1 MPVRLN
7 GWQMDAAEAVR
18 ENPGEGLCNLYLF
31 QVHFGTC
38 SQNVICCIWIQ
49 APLPSRPGEDAFTLS
64 TGEKLFVQE
73 ADTAQSML
81 AGIALELIDN
91 DGLKNKEP
99 ETLILASRIYRM
111 IGDLYLRL
119 ESQQEA
125 EIANGYATLFE
136 KQASKLTGG
145 DLTCGEY

>member
-1 MPVRLN
+1 MP
-7 GWQMDAAEAVR
+7 
-18 ENPGEGLCNLYLF
+18 
-31 QVHFGTC
+31 
-38 SQNVICCIWIQ
+38 SQ
-49 APLPSRPGEDAFTLS
+49 PGEDAFTLS

-99 ETLILASRIYRM
+99 ETLILASGIYRM